1 MQLLTER
8 DTMFLYLETANSP
21 MHIGNVAIFE
31 GGLNFDAF
39 REILASR
46 LHMVRTFRQRLVHVP
61 FDLDYPYWIDDP
73 DFDIDRHLHYISL
86 PEPGGWEQPEVAQVP
101 PPEPRYIDPLPGD
114 VELLFRTWYNYVQ
127 RSLKIPKLVFKTA
140 WSTIKAGQL
149 AKVEGMGLPPL
160 PFSAPPTLLNVPIS
174 SQRAWDN
181 MLFSLDRVKNIRKK
195 MPGSTINDV
204 VLAVC
209 GGGLRRYLEEK
220 GGLPEKPLVSMVPI
234 STRTE
239 TEKGSIGNQIS
250 LMLVQLA
257 TDEADPIK
265 RLEKI
270 YQNTIRSK
278 TYHQATSAKILMDY
292 TEFIPFSIGN
302 LATHLYT
309 RFSIAKRHDP
319 VFNVVITNVPC
330 SQTPFYMGGKQ
341 LHHVLK
347 LCLMWSCSFVIWG
360 NRLTNLNKLYKPN
373 LT

>member
-86 PEPGGWEQPEVAQVP
+86 PEPGGWEQLRDISIQFFSQPLNRTRPLWELIFIEGLDSIQQIPPDSIAIVSKIHHAAIDGVSGTDIMGIIYDSSPEVAQVP

-239 TEKGSIGNQIS
+239 TEKGSIGNQINW
-250 LMLVQLA
+250 
-257 TDEADPIK
+257 
-265 RLEKI
+265 
-270 YQNTIRSK
+270 Y
-278 TYHQATSAKILMDY
+278 
-292 TEFIPFSIGN
+292 
-302 LATHLYT
+302 
-309 RFSIAKRHDP
+309 
-319 VFNVVITNVPC
+319 
-330 SQTPFYMGGKQ
+330 
-341 LHHVLK
+341 
-347 LCLMWSCSFVIWG
+347 
-360 NRLTNLNKLYKPN
+360 
-373 LT
+373 